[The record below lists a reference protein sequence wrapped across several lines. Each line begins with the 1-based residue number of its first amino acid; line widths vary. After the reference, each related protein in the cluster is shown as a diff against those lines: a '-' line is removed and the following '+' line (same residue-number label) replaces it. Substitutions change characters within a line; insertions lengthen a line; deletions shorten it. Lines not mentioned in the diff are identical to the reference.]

1 MREQTINQQHT
12 VEIVDD
18 EDSDIRDAE
27 TPETRHMFQYM
38 KECGMNKRARRHAW
52 YLYLVA
58 MADEPDPDVRQTAH
72 ELLEREAEHER
83 EYREHEY
90 QEHNHENI
98 SIA

>member
-1 MREQTINQQHT
+1 MREQNINQQPT

-27 TPETRHMFQYM
+27 TAEGRQMFQYM
-38 KECGMNKRARRHAW
+38 KDCGMNKRARRHAW

-58 MADEPDPDVRQTAH
+58 MADEHDPDTRQTAH

-83 EYREHEY
+83 EYHEHE
-90 QEHNHENI
+90 HHENI